1 MVALSKSGNKA
12 EFPKFVTETNV
23 LTGGSTTIDLLK
35 ENWFWPRNDP
45 KKVHFLVE
53 KFMGVLFF
61 LFFYFSLS
69 YLSLFFFYSS
79 QTISYKLNFLI
90 EKRTNLICA
99 VKQLSTF
106 LKYVIVCFRIF

>member
-1 MVALSKSGNKA
+1 MLS
-12 EFPKFVTETNV
+12 
-23 LTGGSTTIDLLK
+23 
-35 ENWFWPRNDP
+35 
-45 KKVHFLVE
+45 VE

-61 LFFYFSLS
+61 FSLFFYFSLS

-106 LKYVIVCFRIF
+106 LK